1 MSTEEMKD
9 FCKSACNFSLK
20 VQVRLKNGSE
30 VFVGRVTG
38 VEDERFQLVA
48 EDQTVQQ
55 LRYAWVARLK
65 NA

>member
-1 MSTEEMKD
+1 MSTEEMRD
-9 FCKSACNFSLK
+9 FCKSAANFALK

-48 EDQTVQQ
+48 EDKSVQQ